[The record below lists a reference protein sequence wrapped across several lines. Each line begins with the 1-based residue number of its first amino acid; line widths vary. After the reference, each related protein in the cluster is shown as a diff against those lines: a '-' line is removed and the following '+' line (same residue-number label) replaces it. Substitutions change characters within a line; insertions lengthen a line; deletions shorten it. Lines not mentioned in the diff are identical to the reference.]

1 MLVLVLDY
9 SFVWLYVIIFEIG
22 LNQIK
27 TKQRHFIF
35 YSWSSVD
42 RSSRPKVFCE
52 KGVLKFSQNSQ
63 ENTCVFF
70 NKDFINKKRFQYR
83 CFPVNFVKFLATSF
97 LQNTFG
103 GCFWPETLGLL
114 LFLELERKR
123 NYLTRFLV

>member
-22 LNQIK
+22 LNQMK

-52 KGVLKFSQNSQ
+52 KGFLKFSQNSQ
-63 ENTCVFF
+63 ENTCVFLI
-70 NKDFINKKRFQYR
+70 KTLLIKRDSNTGVFLWILW
-83 CFPVNFVKFLATSF
+83 NF
-97 LQNTFG
+97 
-103 GCFWPETLGLL
+103 
-114 LFLELERKR
+114 
-123 NYLTRFLV
+123 